1 MQVIYRLCW
10 NDFYKVENNSNSF
23 TWKYF
28 ICTHI
33 KWIFFVHNKYSRIFS
48 KKLYMC
54 NASCNDAH
62 GGMAKHWGC
71 IEYFTVLGEN
81 FPHHHLSIKN
91 FGIVCP
97 SLGPYFSSSNW
108 RGGWGASINCV
119 VSTRWHFCGF
129 TLG

>member
-1 MQVIYRLCW
+1 MIKFHLSFYYKNKNFRCKWFTLKWFLRTRL
-10 NDFYKVENNSNSF
+10 KTTLIV
-23 TWKYF
+23 F
-28 ICTHI
+28 IGDTLFVSISIQC
-33 KWIFFVHNKYSRIFS
+33 FVHNKSSIIFGL
-48 KKLYMC
+48 KLYTC

-62 GGMAKHWGC
+62 GGMAKHWGR

-108 RGGWGASINCV
+108 RGGHPCCV
-119 VSTRWHFCGF
+119 
-129 TLG
+129 

>member
-1 MQVIYRLCW
+1 MLLL
-10 NDFYKVENNSNSF
+10 VENLFKKNPLKDLLSSLNAVIS
-23 TWKYF
+23 TNERN
-28 ICTHI
+28 
-33 KWIFFVHNKYSRIFS
+33 WILPGHVIFKLRYNQIYQLKTTHNKSSIIFGL
-48 KKLYMC
+48 KLYTC

-62 GGMAKHWGC
+62 GGMAKHWGR

-108 RGGWGASINCV
+108 RGGHPCCV
-119 VSTRWHFCGF
+119 
-129 TLG
+129 